1 MARAPVVV
9 PLPAAPPRLDGEQ
22 ADLDPDND
30 AVVAPPDPL
39 AGCSERLERAGVTF
53 RPARLALKSERVAG
67 GKEVI
72 ACGAEQVVT
81 YLGGPAKIRYTP
93 PPLLTCRLALALAR
107 FEELAQEAALLHL
120 GRRIV
125 RIRQMGT
132 YNCRKMVRFDFVSEH
147 SYANAIDIKELWLEG
162 GRRVGVKEH
171 FGPLDVAPSSAEA
184 RFLRS
189 LAERAYAAG
198 VFSVVLTPFWDK
210 LHADHFHLDL
220 ARYRVDGS
228 RPQ

>member
-1 MARAPVVV
+1 MALAPVLV
-9 PLPAAPPRLDGEQ
+9 PLLAAPPRLDGEQ
-22 ADLDPDND
+22 ADLDPEND
-30 AVVAPPDPL
+30 GVVAPPDPL
-39 AGCSERLERAGVTF
+39 ADCPERLERAGITF
-53 RPARLALKSERVAG
+53 RPARLALQSERVSG

-81 YLGGPAKIRYTP
+81 YLGGPAKIRYSP
-93 PPLLTCRLALALAR
+93 PPLLTCRLALAVAR

-125 RIRQMGT
+125 RIKQMGT
-132 YNCRKMVRFDFVSEH
+132 YNCRKMVRFDFISEH
-147 SYANAIDIKELWLEG
+147 SYANAIDIKELWLEE
-162 GRRVGVKEH
+162 GRRVRVREH
-171 FGPLDVAPSSAEA
+171 FGPLDAPPPTAEG

-189 LAERAYAAG
+189 LAERAYDTG
-198 VFSVVLTPFWDK
+198 VFSVVLTPFWDR